1 MADKSGRI
9 VLSKD
14 RKKALIAA
22 IRAYFDEQLDQD
34 IGDLKAALLLD
45 FFVAELGATVYNQA
59 IRDAHSY
66 VADKLI
72 DLEGELYEPERRGKR
87 APS

>member
-14 RKKALIAA
+14 RKKARIAA
-22 IRAYFDEQLDQD
+22 NRASLDD
-34 IGDLKAALLLD
+34 KLDPDNGDLKAALLLD